1 MTDVSGPKGS
11 MVSTRTVVMALAIVL
26 MASSCAA
33 NRGDQLADELSE
45 RLEGVDGIERVELDG
60 NNVLPFAG
68 DASGTIVLEDGI
80 STGRAA
86 EIAAILEPYVSGE
99 SPDYALTLGIDR
111 VDLQVSPSEERNA
124 SGLRLLDEVRQ
135 RTDLGSATIVY
146 GAGSQACVVEAE
158 ASADPVTVYD
168 GLVALR
174 AATPGCERAGVLVT
188 HGEDQ
193 SITDA
198 ADYWE
203 HVDTLPEAVSVT
215 EPLAGLREI
224 RERLEVVSYAIRPG
238 ALVLEVS
245 RGEDVVAA
253 DELARKTPGQQ
264 VSVSGGKISAWSQD
278 VPAAQLVLDLA
289 ALSSVGSVSS
299 DDRGLQIGGVDLDDI
314 LAIHQQVAQD
324 PETAALSR
332 ISISGTAAGERYQ
345 IAGPPDVVAER
356 VAAAPRL
363 AAYAPFALAD
373 DDLSV
378 HVAVDEVSDMVGV
391 IKPLA
396 GFGTLVT
403 VRDDQGR
410 AVTFRSAGDEIEV
423 SEGEQRE
430 EVRPLLD
437 AIWRAWRG

>member
-1 MTDVSGPKGS
+1 
-11 MVSTRTVVMALAIVL
+11 MALAIAL
-26 MASSCAA
+26 IASSCAA

-45 RLEGVDGIERVELDG
+45 RLEGVDGIERVEVGG

-80 STGRAA
+80 STARAA

-99 SPDYALTLGIDR
+99 SPDYELMLGIDR
-111 VDLQVSPSEERNA
+111 VDLQVSPSEESNA

-135 RTDLGSATIVY
+135 RTDLSSATIAY
-146 GAGSQACVVEAE
+146 GAGSQACVVAAK
-158 ASADPVTVYD
+158 ASADAVTAYE
-168 GLVALR
+168 GLVSLR

-188 HGEDQ
+188 HGKDQ
-193 SITDA
+193 SVTDA
-198 ADYWE
+198 PDYWE
-203 HVDTLPEAVSVT
+203 HVDTLPEAVSISKPIVS
-215 EPLAGLREI
+215 LREI
-224 RERLEVVSYAIRPG
+224 RDRLDVVSYAIRPG
-238 ALVLEVS
+238 SLVLGMS

-253 DELARKTPGQQ
+253 DELARKTPGQR
-264 VSVSGGKISAWSQD
+264 VSVSGGKINAWSRD

-299 DDRGLQIGGVDLDDI
+299 DVRGLQIGGVDVNDVV
-314 LAIHQQVAQD
+314 AIHQQAAQD
-324 PETAALSR
+324 PEAAGLSR
-332 ISISGTAAGERYQ
+332 ISISGTVAGDERYQ

-373 DDLSV
+373 DVLSV
-378 HVAVDEVSDMVGV
+378 QVAIDEVSDMVEV

-396 GFGTLVT
+396 GFGRLVT

-410 AVTFRSAGDEIEV
+410 EVTFRSAGDKIEV
-423 SEGEQRE
+423 SEAERRE

-437 AIWRAWRG
+437 AISRAWTG

>member
-1 MTDVSGPKGS
+1 M
-11 MVSTRTVVMALAIVL
+11 STRTVVMALAIVL

-45 RLEGVDGIERVELDG
+45 RLEGVDGIERVEVGG

-80 STGRAA
+80 STARAA
-86 EIAAILEPYVSGE
+86 EVTAILAPYVSGE
-99 SPDYALTLGIDR
+99 SPDYELTLEMDH
-111 VDLQVSPSEERNA
+111 VDLQVSPSEESNA

-135 RTDLGSATIVY
+135 RTDLDSATIAY

-158 ASADPVTVYD
+158 ASADPLAAYD

-188 HGEDQ
+188 YGEDQ
-193 SITDA
+193 SVTDA

-203 HVDTLPEAVSVT
+203 HVDTLPEAVSMT
-215 EPLAGLREI
+215 EPIAGLREI
-224 RERLEVVSYAIRPG
+224 RDRLEVVGYAIRPG
-238 ALVLEVS
+238 ALTLEMS

-253 DELARKTPGQQ
+253 AELARKTPGQQ
-264 VSVSGGKISAWSQD
+264 VSVSGGKISAWNQD

-299 DDRGLQIGGVDLDDI
+299 DDRGLQISGVDVNDV
-314 LAIHQQVAQD
+314 VAVYREVEQE
-324 PETAALSR
+324 PEAAGLR
-332 ISISGTAAGERYQ
+332 RMSISGTVAGDERYQ
-345 IAGPPDVVAER
+345 VAGPPDVVAER

-363 AAYAPFALAD
+363 AAYAPFTFTD

-378 HVAVDEVSDMVGV
+378 HVTIDEVSDMVEV

-396 GFGTLVT
+396 GFGRVVT

-410 AVTFRSAGDEIEV
+410 VVTFRSAGDEIEV
-423 SEGEQRE
+423 SESGRRE
-430 EVRPLLD
+430 EVRALLD
-437 AIWRAWRG
+437 AIWRAWQG

>member
-1 MTDVSGPKGS
+1 MR
-11 MVSTRTVVMALAIVL
+11 TRTVVMALAIAL

-33 NRGDQLADELSE
+33 NRGDQLAGELSE

-80 STGRAA
+80 STARAA

-99 SPDYALTLGIDR
+99 SPDYALTLGIDG

-135 RTDLGSATIVY
+135 RTDLSSATIVY
-146 GAGSQACVVEAE
+146 GAGSQACVVAAEAE

-174 AATPGCERAGVLVT
+174 AATPGCERAGVRVT

-198 ADYWE
+198 ADHWE
-203 HVDTLPEAVSVT
+203 HVDTLPEAVSMT

-224 RERLEVVSYAIRPG
+224 RNRFDVVSYAIRPG
-238 ALVLEVS
+238 ALVLEMR
-245 RGEDVVAA
+245 RGKDVVAA

-299 DDRGLQIGGVDLDDI
+299 DDRGLQIDGVDLDDI
-314 LAIHQQVAQD
+314 LAIYQQVAQD
-324 PETAALSR
+324 PEAAGISR
-332 ISISGTAAGERYQ
+332 ILISGTAAGEKYQ

-378 HVAVDEVSDMVGV
+378 HVAVDEISDMVGV

-396 GFGTLVT
+396 GVGRLVT

-410 AVTFRSAGDEIEV
+410 EVTFRSAGDEIEV

-437 AIWRAWRG
+437 AIWRAWQG

>member
-1 MTDVSGPKGS
+1 MR
-11 MVSTRTVVMALAIVL
+11 TRTVVMALAIAL
-26 MASSCAA
+26 IASSCAA

-45 RLEGVDGIERVELDG
+45 RLEGVDGIERVEVGG

-80 STGRAA
+80 STARAA

-99 SPDYALTLGIDR
+99 SPDYELMLGIDR
-111 VDLQVSPSEERNA
+111 VDLRVSPSEESNA

-135 RTDLGSATIVY
+135 RTDLSSATIAY
-146 GAGSQACVVEAE
+146 GAGSRACVVAAK
-158 ASADPVTVYD
+158 ASADAVTAYD
-168 GLVALR
+168 GLVSLR

-188 HGEDQ
+188 HGKNQ
-193 SITDA
+193 SVTDA
-198 ADYWE
+198 PDFWE
-203 HVDTLPEAVSVT
+203 HVDTLPEAVSMT
-215 EPLAGLREI
+215 DPIAGLREV
-224 RERLEVVSYAIRPG
+224 RDRLDVVSYAIRPG
-238 ALVLEVS
+238 ALTLEMS

-253 DELARKTPGQQ
+253 DELARKTPGQR
-264 VSVSGGKISAWSQD
+264 VSVSGGKINAWSRD

-299 DDRGLQIGGVDLDDI
+299 DNRGLQIGGVDLDDVV
-314 LAIHQQVAQD
+314 AIHQQVARE
-324 PETAALSR
+324 PEAAGLSR
-332 ISISGTAAGERYQ
+332 ISISGTVGGAERYQ

-373 DDLSV
+373 DVLSV
-378 HVAVDEVSDMVGV
+378 HVAVDEVPDMVRV

-396 GFGTLVT
+396 GFGRLVT

-410 AVTFRSAGDEIEV
+410 EVTFRSAGDEIEV
-423 SEGEQRE
+423 SESERRE

-437 AIWRAWRG
+437 AIWRAWEG